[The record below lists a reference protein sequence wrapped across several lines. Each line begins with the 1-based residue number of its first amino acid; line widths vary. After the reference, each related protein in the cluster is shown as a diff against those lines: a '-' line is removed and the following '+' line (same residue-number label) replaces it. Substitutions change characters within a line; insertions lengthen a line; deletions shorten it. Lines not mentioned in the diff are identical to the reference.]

1 MHWVVKKYKYKGKL
15 TMKKFNYE
23 YSTVSKDCEVEGCK
37 YTGYGI
43 AVKEKGFGVLR
54 VFSDISRSRRDIDDV
69 VEKCN
74 RLELDPIHIE
84 DVVEDLL
91 AH

>member
-1 MHWVVKKYKYKGKL
+1 
-15 TMKKFNYE
+15 MKKFNYE
-23 YSTVSKDCEVEGCK
+23 YSTVSNDCEVDGYR

-43 AVKEKGFGVLR
+43 AVKEKGKDFLR
-54 VFSDISRSRRDIDDV
+54 VFRDVSRCKKDIDEV
-69 VEKCN
+69 VQRCN